1 MTDEQNK
8 WKQARIDYW
17 QHCLDV
23 YYNPP
28 EGEHHRFAD
37 AGHAVGF
44 FSKLA
49 KGGKHD
55 AVRVDEAMRLFFK
68 RRFDWRE
75 EKRESTPEGDV
86 PPPVPVK
93 VKDFDA
99 QFDEFYDMAEVK
111 R

>member
-1 MTDEQNK
+1 
-8 WKQARIDYW
+8 
-17 QHCLDV
+17 
-23 YYNPP
+23 
-28 EGEHHRFAD
+28 
-37 AGHAVGF
+37 
-44 FSKLA
+44 
-49 KGGKHD
+49 
-55 AVRVDEAMRLFFK
+55 VDEAMRLFFK